1 MIVIITNFVSNFN
14 HFLYNFFKI
23 LVKITKFMVK
33 FKQIHSIHIIMSQP
47 TPTLDQTDKK
57 LLAHLIS
64 NAQASIA
71 ELADLVN
78 LSATPT
84 TRRIK
89 RLEELGI
96 ITGYH
101 AHTSPAKLGYTLSVF
116 VAVSMDK
123 HTAERF
129 GEFENKIQAF
139 DEVVSCSLVTGRTED
154 YLLKVMVKDMAHYEE
169 FLLHRL
175 SKIEGVSQLHTSF
188 ELREVFRR
196 GVV

>member
-1 MIVIITNFVSNFN
+1 MSNQAPN
-14 HFLYNFFKI
+14 
-23 LVKITKFMVK
+23 
-33 FKQIHSIHIIMSQP
+33 
-47 TPTLDQTDKK
+47 LDPIDKK
-57 LLAHLIS
+57 LIKQLTQ
-64 NAQASIA
+64 NAQASIS
-71 ELADLVN
+71 ELAESVH

-101 AHTSPAKLGYTLSVF
+101 AHTNHAKLGYTLSVF

-129 GEFENKIQAF
+129 GEFENHIKTF
-139 DEVVSCSLVTGRTED
+139 DEVVSCSLVTGRSED
-154 YLLKVMVKDMAHYEE
+154 YLLKVLVRDMKHYEE

-188 ELREVFRR
+188 ELREVFKRET
-196 GVV
+196 V

>member
-1 MIVIITNFVSNFN
+1 MILANFGKFYSKCAKIWQKSPQMPIMLPSSN
-14 HFLYNFFKI
+14 
-23 LVKITKFMVK
+23 
-33 FKQIHSIHIIMSQP
+33 P
-47 TPTLDQTDKK
+47 TPNLDPTDKK
-57 LLAHLIS
+57 LLACLTT

-71 ELADLVN
+71 ELAESVH
-78 LSATPT
+78 LSTTPT
-84 TRRIK
+84 ARRIK

-101 AHTSPAKLGYTLSVF
+101 AHTDPARLGYQLAVF

-129 GEFENKIQAF
+129 GEFENNIREF

-154 YLLKVMVKDMAHYEE
+154 YLLKVLVRDMAHYEE

-188 ELREVFRR
+188 ELREVFKKS
-196 GVV
+196 VI

>member
-1 MIVIITNFVSNFN
+1 MLKLREFHYYFNFMSNQAPN
-14 HFLYNFFKI
+14 
-23 LVKITKFMVK
+23 
-33 FKQIHSIHIIMSQP
+33 
-47 TPTLDQTDKK
+47 LDPIDKK
-57 LLAHLIS
+57 LIKQLTQ
-64 NAQASIA
+64 NAQASIS
-71 ELADLVN
+71 ELAESVH

-101 AHTSPAKLGYTLSVF
+101 AHTNHAKLGYTLSVF

-129 GEFENKIQAF
+129 GEFENHIKTF
-139 DEVVSCSLVTGRTED
+139 DEVVSCSLVTGRSED
-154 YLLKVMVKDMAHYEE
+154 YLLKVLVRDMKHYEE

-188 ELREVFRR
+188 ELREVFKRET
-196 GVV
+196 V

>member
-1 MIVIITNFVSNFN
+1 MLKLSEFHYYFNFMSNQAPN
-14 HFLYNFFKI
+14 
-23 LVKITKFMVK
+23 
-33 FKQIHSIHIIMSQP
+33 
-47 TPTLDQTDKK
+47 LDPIDKK
-57 LLAHLIS
+57 LIKQLTQ
-64 NAQASIA
+64 NAQASIS
-71 ELADLVN
+71 ELAESVH

-84 TRRIK
+84 ARRIK

-101 AHTSPAKLGYTLSVF
+101 AHTSPAKLGYQLSVF

-129 GEFENKIQAF
+129 GEFENHIKTF

-188 ELREVFRR
+188 ELRQVFSR